1 MTDPR
6 RGSNRGH
13 ETRARIADI
22 ALELFLGRGYH
33 ETSMQQIADRLGIT
47 KAALYYHFASKSD
60 IVGSLIEPLADEL
73 DLVLDLAEQADDQQN
88 VRAAVLEGYLDVLI
102 RYRGSIL
109 SLMRDVSATPPDF
122 YGRMVRF
129 GERAKELI
137 AGPNASL
144 DERIRATQALSAL
157 GDPLVLFPDTPGEE
171 LREKILDGAWRLL
184 EEPPDRRRTRQ

>member
-1 MTDPR
+1 MTDSR
-6 RGSNRGH
+6 RGTNTGRD
-13 ETRARIADI
+13 TRTQISDI
-22 ALELFLGRGYH
+22 ALELFLSQGYH

-60 IVGSLIEPLADEL
+60 IVGSLIEPLADDL
-73 DLVLDLAEQADDQQN
+73 DHVLDLAEQADGPQN

-109 SLMRDVSATPPDF
+109 ALMRDVSATPPNF
-122 YGRMVRF
+122 YERMVRF

-137 AGPNASL
+137 AGPDASL

-157 GDPLVLFPDTPGEE
+157 GDPLVLFPNTPSEE

-184 EEPPDRRRTRQ
+184 EEPSDQRWTQ